1 MSWFR
6 FLVLP
11 VGVVIVGCRPG
22 AGSVTPPPEVS
33 PAEAVR
39 KALEQVA
46 ESGRGGSEIGA
57 MMNDLEAMKATDPQ
71 TAEALIEDAKA
82 LMSISDSAAIKAKAK
97 EMLGKLGSGAPAG
110 EESAEAAPTE

>member
-11 VGVVIVGCRPG
+11 VAVVIVGCRPG
-22 AGSVTPPPEVS
+22 AESVTPPEVT
-33 PAEAVR
+33 PVDAVK
-39 KALEQVA
+39 KALEQVV

-82 LMSISDSAAIKAKAK
+82 LMSMSDSAAIKAKAK